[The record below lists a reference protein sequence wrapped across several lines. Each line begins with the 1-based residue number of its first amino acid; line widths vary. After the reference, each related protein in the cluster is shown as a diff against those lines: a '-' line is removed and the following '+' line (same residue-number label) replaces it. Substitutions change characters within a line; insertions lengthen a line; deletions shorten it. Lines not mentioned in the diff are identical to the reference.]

1 VLLHARGR
9 TEDMAVDAKHYRF
22 TRDDYHQMAKAGI
35 IKPGVRVELIDGEII
50 EMNPIGRP
58 HRSCVDR
65 LTDIFVPNV
74 RASAIVRI
82 QSSIALGDYGEPE
95 PDLTLL
101 RRRADFYSESDETP
115 EDILLVVEVAD
126 SSEQYDR
133 RTKAPLYAR
142 NGLRELWIVDLN
154 RELITRYLDPT
165 PDGYRTTRV
174 YRRGESLSPL
184 AFPNILIAVDD
195 ILG

>member
-1 VLLHARGR
+1 
-9 TEDMAVDAKHYRF
+9 MAIDAKRYRF
-22 TRDDYHQMAKAGI
+22 TRDDFHRMGEAGVF
-35 IKPGVRVELIDGEII
+35 KSGVRVELIDGEII

-65 LTDIFVPNV
+65 LTDILVPSV
-74 RASAIVRI
+74 RSSAIVRV
-82 QSSIALGDYGEPE
+82 QRSIALGDYGEPE

-101 RRRADFYSESDETP
+101 RRRTDFYAESDETP
-115 EDILLVVEVAD
+115 EDILLVIEVAD
-126 SSEQYDR
+126 TSESYDR

-142 NGLRELWIVDLN
+142 NGVPELWIVDLN
-154 RELITRYLDPT
+154 RTRITRYLDPT
-165 PDGYRTTRV
+165 PSGYSTTRF

-184 AFPNILIAVDD
+184 AFPNLTISVDD

>member
-1 VLLHARGR
+1 
-9 TEDMAVDAKHYRF
+9 MAVDLKRYRF
-22 TRDDYHQMAKAGI
+22 TRADYHRMAQTGI
-35 IKPGVRVELIDGEII
+35 LKPDARVELIDGEII

-65 LTDIFVPNV
+65 LNDLFVPNV
-74 RASAIVRI
+74 RPRAIVRV
-82 QSSIALGDYGEPE
+82 QSSIVLGDFGEPE

-101 RRRADFYSESDETP
+101 RRRPDFYLDSDEAP

-126 SSEQYDR
+126 TSERYDR

-142 NGLRELWIVDLN
+142 NGLPELWIVDLN

-165 PDGYRTTRV
+165 PTGYGTTRV

-184 AFPNILIAVDD
+184 AFPDLLIAVNDV
-195 ILG
+195 LG

>member
-1 VLLHARGR
+1 
-9 TEDMAVDAKHYRF
+9 MAVELKRYRF
-22 TRDDYHQMAKAGI
+22 TRADYHRMGQTGI
-35 IKPGVRVELIDGEII
+35 LRPDVRVELIDGEII

-74 RASAIVRI
+74 RTQAIVRI

-101 RRRADFYSESDETP
+101 RRRADFYAESDEAP

-126 SSEQYDR
+126 SSETYDR

-142 NGLRELWIVDLN
+142 NGLPELWIVELN
-154 RELITRYLDPT
+154 HSRITRYLDPT
-165 PDGYRTTRV
+165 PTGYATTRV

-184 AFPNILIAVDD
+184 AFPDLSIAVND

>member
-1 VLLHARGR
+1 
-9 TEDMAVDAKHYRF
+9 MAVEPKRHRF
-22 TRDDYHQMAKAGI
+22 TRADYHEMARTGILKADT
-35 IKPGVRVELIDGEII
+35 RVELIDGDII

-58 HRSCVDR
+58 HRTCVNR

-74 RASAIVRI
+74 RATAIV
-82 QSSIALGDYGEPE
+82 QVQASIPLGDHGEPE
-95 PDLTLL
+95 PDLALL
-101 RRRADFYSESDETP
+101 RRRDDFYATGDEETP

-126 SSEQYDR
+126 SSERYDR

-142 NGLRELWIVDLN
+142 FGIRELWIVDLN
-154 RELITRYLDPT
+154 RNRITRYLEPT
-165 PDGYRTTRV
+165 PDGYKTTRI

-184 AFPNILIAVDD
+184 AFPDLAIPVND